1 MSGTAGGFGYSE
13 VTNAEK
19 RAKDDRDLVRI
30 TIAGQQ
36 ATLDGVE
43 NGDCPY
49 WQTELAYTYGEPP
62 AGSLASASLTYLTEQ
77 GGRDVLR
84 PAATD
89 SARRWGTPACASRRE
104 RRDGGTLR

>member
-1 MSGTAGGFGYSE
+1 MLETVSGTAGGFGYSE

-36 ATLDGVE
+36 AALDGVE

-62 AGSLASASLTYLTEQ
+62 AGSLAFLTYLTEQ
-77 GGRDVLR
+77 GCRDVLR
-84 PAATD
+84 AYGNRLCSEVENPRVCEP
-89 SARRWGTPACASRRE
+89 S
-104 RRDGGTLR
+104 